1 MFYLLQLTLYQSQVE
16 LGWSFGTQQ
25 NIGMR
30 VLEKIPV
37 PVPPIEEQQS
47 IVEHI
52 TNKIY
57 KLDKA
62 IGELSQ
68 SSNDLQSY
76 KSSVISEAVTGKVD
90 LRNWNKKTVTA

>member
-1 MFYLLQLTLYQSQVE
+1 
-16 LGWSFGTQQ
+16 
-25 NIGMR
+25 
-30 VLEKIPV
+30 
-37 PVPPIEEQQS
+37 
-47 IVEHI
+47 
-52 TNKIY
+52 
-57 KLDKA
+57 LDKA